1 MSAEKAALRRKL
13 DKALAALPVVE
24 CWAIHRD
31 IADRLARVDA
41 GGLTAPME
49 EAGVWR
55 SLASYADIAFRVER
69 PDWPTVRR
77 LHAAWVASQAWM
89 KAR

>member
-13 DKALAALPVVE
+13 DKALGDLPCIDCHHVRV
-24 CWAIHRD
+24 D

-41 GGLTAPME
+41 GGATASME

-55 SLASYADIAFRVER
+55 SLGSYTDIAFRVER
-69 PDWPTVRR
+69 PDWPTVKR